1 MPKSTKPP
9 EQDLRSAPGEPGSLL
24 STIEE
29 AIADIRDGKM
39 VILVD
44 DEDRENEG
52 DLCMAAEA
60 VTPEAINFM
69 ATHGRG
75 LICLAL
81 TESQLE
87 KLHLG
92 MMVPDYE
99 NTAAYGTAF
108 TVSIE
113 AREGVTTGISAH
125 DRAHTIQVAI
135 KDDVKPAEIVRP
147 GHVFPLRSREGGV
160 LRRVGQTEGAVDLAR
175 LAGLKS
181 AGVICEIM
189 NEDGSMARMSDLGAY
204 AEKHDLKIVTI
215 KDLIRYR
222 LRNEN
227 LVRRAA
233 TAQMPTR
240 AGGAFTCIVYENDID
255 HVDHMALVK
264 GEIDSDVP
272 VLVRVHSECLTGD
285 AFGSMRCDCGEQLEA
300 SMRMIE
306 EEGAG
311 IVLYMRQEGRG
322 IGLKNKMRAYALQ
335 DEEGLDTVEA
345 NHRLGFKADLR
356 DYGVGSQIL
365 SDLGV
370 RKIRIITNNPGK
382 RAGIAGYGI
391 SIVERV
397 PLEIEPNSNNLR
409 YLRTKK
415 EKLGHVLNLMG

>member
-1 MPKSTKPP
+1 MPESTPP
-9 EQDLRSAPGEPGSLL
+9 SELDLRSAPGEPGSLL

-29 AIADIRDGKM
+29 AISDISEGKM

-135 KDDVKPAEIVRP
+135 KDDVKPVEIVRP

-233 TAQMPTR
+233 TAKMPTR

-255 HVDHMALVK
+255 HIDHMALVK

-322 IGLKNKMRAYALQ
+322 IGLKNKMRAYSLQ

-370 RKIRIITNNPGK
+370 RQMRIITNNPGK